1 MIYYR
6 QLEKVLSVHR
16 PRGTS
21 PHQMVRRLD
30 ARARRIYKNF
40 EGGSSMDSP
49 LAWFILLIAVI
60 FLACI
65 FASAAL
71 NELEK
76 HRRENDDFFFDY
88 ERRG

>member
-1 MIYYR
+1 
-6 QLEKVLSVHR
+6 
-16 PRGTS
+16 
-21 PHQMVRRLD
+21 
-30 ARARRIYKNF
+30 
-40 EGGSSMDSP
+40 MDSP
-49 LAWFILLIAVI
+49 LAWFILLVAVI
-60 FLACI
+60 FFACI

>member
-1 MIYYR
+1 
-6 QLEKVLSVHR
+6 
-16 PRGTS
+16 
-21 PHQMVRRLD
+21 
-30 ARARRIYKNF
+30 
-40 EGGSSMDSP
+40 MDSP

-60 FLACI
+60 FFACI
-65 FASAAL
+65 FVSAAL